1 MRNLKPTRLGKTS
14 RKKTL
19 RSLAQA
25 GLFFYAGGDF
35 VEYTLIYKAAS
46 VWNDVSEYKY
56 SFTYGFKKKLYT
68 INLSFAPEDFPHLA
82 GFQYLRDVH
91 LPRFSSKKTVSKILD
106 GTISQEMIEKGGQYE
121 ESVKPRLL
129 ALVSL
134 EAMLDNNFTFYSFMP
149 RFYSFFTSIKADY
162 LIASHLENINYVFI
176 IREGERSVV
185 ADCTCC
191 STFIK
196 GYRDYEENQ
205 RPYTLLKKCKT
216 HIATDNTEVLYI
228 KEGFIEDDTSEES
241 QVATEDT
248 TKARAAL
255 SSMRQRASHEGF
267 KSAEEIESLI
277 DEARS
282 EV

>member
-25 GLFFYAGGDF
+25 GL
-35 VEYTLIYKAAS
+35 
-46 VWNDVSEYKY
+46 
-56 SFTYGFKKKLYT
+56 
-68 INLSFAPEDFPHLA
+68 FPHLA

-162 LIASHLENINYVFI
+162 LIAMASSLLRKLNHSLMKPEAKSETLPSLPHTMVGRDFSISLNFRADFIHNISTKVW
-176 IREGERSVV
+176 STSAV
-185 ADCTCC
+185 ADLFCGIRN
-191 STFIK
+191 FIRYALFGEEAFIQKKVLDSNVLNAVFVPPRLDVVFYNHDFLK
-196 GYRDYEENQ
+196 GIRD
-205 RPYTLLKKCKT
+205 
-216 HIATDNTEVLYI
+216 
-228 KEGFIEDDTSEES
+228 
-241 QVATEDT
+241 
-248 TKARAAL
+248 TK
-255 SSMRQRASHEGF
+255 Q
-267 KSAEEIESLI
+267 
-277 DEARS
+277 
-282 EV
+282 